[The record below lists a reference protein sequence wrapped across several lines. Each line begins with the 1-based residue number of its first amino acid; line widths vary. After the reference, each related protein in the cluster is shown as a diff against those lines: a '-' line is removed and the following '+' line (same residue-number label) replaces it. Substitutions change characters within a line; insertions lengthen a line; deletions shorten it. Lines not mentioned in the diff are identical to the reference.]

1 MFIQELS
8 SKLEIQCKKP
18 VYFSFD
24 FGWYSICF
32 DIVRWEL
39 GRGGI
44 DNTHKIHNMS
54 SFYFF
59 GNKLFFFYA
68 ANAILGLPDHVDSI
82 PI

>member
-39 GRGGI
+39 GGGI
-44 DNTHKIHNMS
+44 HNTHKIHNMS